1 MAFAGAYKTHGLY
14 AYNPGKY
21 KGEAYFGRGSGSRT
35 TCALAG
41 QYRPQAV
48 MSEAQAAQ
56 VAKVLGFKVGGGMA
70 FGGAYKTHGLYAYNS
85 GKYKGEAYFG
95 RGGKGIGACALA
107 GQFRPQY

>member
-1 MAFAGAYKTHGLY
+1 ME
-14 AYNPGKY
+14 
-21 KGEAYFGRGSGSRT
+21 EARDLVRHVLWLVNTVLKPS
-35 TCALAG
+35 CPKLW
-41 QYRPQAV
+41 
-48 MSEAQAAQ
+48 AAQ
-56 VAKVLGFKVGGGMA
+56 VMLGFKVGGGMA